1 MSLKNSK
8 IIVIKIGSSLLVDKD
23 KKIRKKWLSSFAK
36 DIKKLKDK
44 NKRVVIVS
52 SGAIALGCIKM
63 NFNKKNLKLD
73 KSQAIASIGQ
83 IELMNLFSNIFS
95 KHKLNISQI
104 LLTLEDTEE
113 RRRSLN
119 AKRTFDNLFNLDFIP
134 VVNENDTIATSEIKY
149 GDNDRLASRVAQ
161 ITNADTLVLLSD
173 VNGLY
178 SKNPKIYNDAKLI
191 KKVENLNKELKGVNF
206 KGMNLLGSGGMNTKI
221 EAAKICQL
229 SGCDMI
235 ISNGLYLS
243 PIERILKKD
252 EYTVFISK
260 ISKLHARKKW
270 IISSVSPKGEL
281 IIDDGAKKALRNSK
295 SLLAAGIKRVN
306 GNFNKGDHVKIKILD
321 LSNKEH
327 KLSLGIK
334 QVSENPWSNIVE
346 EYETGK
352 KITTNIL
359 EVSDK
364 GATLKLD
371 NNLEGI
377 VLFKSLSK
385 DQKKQVKEVFVPE
398 FELEVAVQEV
408 DEELKKIIF
417 IVDFNEYLDSSSDD
431 TEKEDE

>member
-36 DIKKLKDK
+36 DVKKLKDK
-44 NKRVVIVS
+44 NKKVIIVS

-63 NFNKKNLKLD
+63 NFNKKNLRLD

-281 IIDDGAKKALRNSK
+281 VIDDGAKKALLNGK
-295 SLLAAGIKRVN
+295 SLLAAGIKKVS
-306 GNFNKGDHVKIKILD
+306 GIFKKGDHIKILD
-321 LSNKEH
+321 NKRKEFARGLSSFSSEEINKIIGCH
-327 KLSLGIK
+327 
-334 QVSENPWSNIVE
+334 SNEIQ
-346 EYETGK
+346 
-352 KITTNIL
+352 NIL
-359 EVSDK
+359 GYISKSEV
-364 GATLKLD
+364 
-371 NNLEGI
+371 
-377 VLFKSLSK
+377 VHK
-385 DQKKQVKEVFVPE
+385 DDMVK
-398 FELEVAVQEV
+398 
-408 DEELKKIIF
+408 I
-417 IVDFNEYLDSSSDD
+417 
-431 TEKEDE
+431 